1 MFSARRY
8 LRFKCAGFRLEIPPK
23 SSFQQHSNAYKTSIM
38 QKNYKKYHLRKRS
51 FGSVFSRANYGH
63 EFSSEET
70 HMYDKETSTQRH
82 AETTPSTLALES
94 EQSGSPSTS
103 RSDFSD
109 SSRSQDGASL
119 SKRRRL
125 SQQKTSSSTDIT
137 TARQNG
143 DHTRREFAITSE
155 TSNPSSISD
164 QSPRTIPMHIRLSDK
179 QTVSMLSTLREH
191 ISVKTGQNLSYA
203 EVVSFLAERWAGGKR
218 ALKSVVE
225 GWNNTKIEHPEF
237 NLGKRELIAPVQSSH
252 QTPRIRL
259 PLTGSPTPPILLS
272 ARELQTQNSSLELH
286 ERRLSTPT
294 SQPRASQPRAA
305 RSPAAKPRPQ
315 RPQAAR
321 SPVSQ
326 QLASRPRAAL
336 SPVPKPRTSRA
347 RTIGSPVSQQ
357 RVPRPHTTGSQVS
370 QPRTSRPRTARSR
383 PRVADSPVSQP
394 LTSGPRAFRSPV
406 SQRPQTSVQRADSSS
421 VSSQARSS
429 QTRAA
434 RSKVSRRL
442 SIGRT
447 VSPPQK
453 RHKKAPRA
461 TKIQRKRRR
470 PNVERKSV
478 SREKRCDQCD
488 TIRPLLTNEFEERC
502 YCEISSFSDLLEL
515 E

>member
-1 MFSARRY
+1 
-8 LRFKCAGFRLEIPPK
+8 
-23 SSFQQHSNAYKTSIM
+23 
-38 QKNYKKYHLRKRS
+38 
-51 FGSVFSRANYGH
+51 
-63 EFSSEET
+63 
-70 HMYDKETSTQRH
+70 
-82 AETTPSTLALES
+82 
-94 EQSGSPSTS
+94 
-103 RSDFSD
+103 
-109 SSRSQDGASL
+109 
-119 SKRRRL
+119 
-125 SQQKTSSSTDIT
+125 
-137 TARQNG
+137 
-143 DHTRREFAITSE
+143 
-155 TSNPSSISD
+155 
-164 QSPRTIPMHIRLSDK
+164 MHIRLSDK

-326 QLASRPRAAL
+326 QLASRPRAARSLVSQQRAPRPQAAL
-336 SPVPKPRTSRA
+336 SPVTKPQTSRPRAALSPVSKPGTSRA

-461 TKIQRKRRR
+461 TKIQRKRSR

-515 E
+515 EEGDFLAAKGSNGRLDQIEPIPNNLVECKPVQKRIVCYYKIYCEIWKVARDRRRQELPLCIVANVRLKYQDDECCNEEESLMFG